1 MTSAGTPRRAVLA
14 LLLYVTTPPSND
26 ADAPG
31 TEVIRPAMSPPVQDS
46 AVHKERD
53 LAVRVLTNLSS
64 IFI

>member
-1 MTSAGTPRRAVLA
+1 LA

-53 LAVRVLTNLSS
+53 RAVRVLTSFSS